1 MITDK
6 QNNAGPIEWADYV
19 IQAAARIANAG
30 SMFGYEKIVAA
41 RIWLAG
47 HNARLLGDAADHR
60 WDDQTWWSRT
70 KRDQLSGALDEWENE
85 GGGLLR

>member
-47 HNARLLGDAADHR
+47 HNARLLETL
-60 WDDQTWWSRT
+60 QTTGGTIRLGGAE
-70 KRDQLSGALDEWENE
+70 RREINFLALSTNGRMRVVAS
-85 GGGLLR
+85 